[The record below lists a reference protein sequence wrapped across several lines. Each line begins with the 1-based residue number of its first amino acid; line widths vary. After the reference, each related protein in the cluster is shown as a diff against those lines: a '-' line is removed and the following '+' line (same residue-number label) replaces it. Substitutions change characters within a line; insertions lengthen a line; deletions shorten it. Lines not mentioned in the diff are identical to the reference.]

1 MIDYDV
7 SKENM
12 LPLLQS
18 SLVLSIWAGP
28 TSALP
33 REGIVYR
40 PALQTWTLEKNGG
53 KRNKRSQRAGLRI
66 IRGQKEESE
75 MRQELRKMDGEGKR
89 NVLKWLRSMSVLLV
103 FGKIYIK
110 GRHDDLEM
118 TFHAGLD
125 PLGLSS
131 P

>member
-1 MIDYDV
+1 
-7 SKENM
+7 
-12 LPLLQS
+12 
-18 SLVLSIWAGP
+18 
-28 TSALP
+28 
-33 REGIVYR
+33 
-40 PALQTWTLEKNGG
+40 
-53 KRNKRSQRAGLRI
+53 
-66 IRGQKEESE
+66 

-89 NVLKWLRSMSVLLV
+89 NVLKWLKSMFMLLV